1 MSKSVRKSLVVLS
14 IAITIIVLIVI
25 VNQLVQFSVVLG
37 QISPALGQVSLGF
50 FMLVLLLAVL
60 TPAYLYI
67 KLPGPLIPPKELDGP
82 VHDKY
87 INKLAKRLS
96 SNPVAD
102 VDRVEGLDDVKAV
115 IRQLDEK
122 SDVSIKR
129 SANRAFITT
138 AISQNGALDALFI
151 LGLQFRLIWEIAH
164 IYEQRPSL
172 KDMSYLYTN
181 VLVTAFI
188 ASSIDEAEYYEIVE
202 SSMSQGIGS
211 VLSMV
216 PGTALIVNSAITGSS
231 NAFLTLRIGKV
242 TQQYC
247 GALVRQERQSVRNS
261 ATAKAAKMLA
271 GIVYDGSKKLVRYM
285 GSAPL
290 RLASKPFKRKEK
302 KEKEKESEE

>member
-1 MSKSVRKSLVVLS
+1 MRRSVRKSLVVLS

-25 VNQLVQFSVVLG
+25 VNQLVQFSAFLS
-37 QISPALGQVSLGF
+37 QINPVLGQVSLGL
-50 FMLVLLLAVL
+50 FMLILLLAVL
-60 TPAYLYI
+60 TPVYLYV
-67 KLPGPLIPPKELDGP
+67 KLPGPLIPPKESEGP
-82 VHDKY
+82 VHEAY
-87 INKLAKRLS
+87 IRKLAKRLS
-96 SNPVAD
+96 ANPV
-102 VDRVEGLDDVKAV
+102 VDTDMVEGLEDVKAV
-115 IRQLDEK
+115 IKQLDEK
-122 SDVSIKR
+122 SDLSIKR

-164 IYEQRPSL
+164 IYEQRPTL
-172 KDMSYLYTN
+172 KDLSFLYTN

-247 GALVRQERQSVRNS
+247 GSLVRQERQTIRNS

-290 RLASKPFKRKEK
+290 RLASKPFARRKKDK
-302 KEKEKESEE
+302 K

>member
-1 MSKSVRKSLVVLS
+1 MIGNRVKKLLAVTAFSAALLVF
-14 IAITIIVLIVI
+14 III
-25 VNQLVQFSVVLG
+25 VNQVVQFSAFLN
-37 QISPALGQVSLGF
+37 QINPILGQVSLGVF
-50 FMLVLLLAVL
+50 LLVLLVAIL

-67 KLPGPLIPPKELDGP
+67 KLPGPLIPPKEADGP
-82 VHDKY
+82 DYDQY
-87 INKLAKRLS
+87 IRKLSKRLAA
-96 SNPVAD
+96 NPIIKD
-102 VDRVEGLDDVKAV
+102 YKIEGVEDVKSV
-115 IRQLDEK
+115 IKQLDEESDK
-122 SDVSIKR
+122 SIR
-129 SANRAFITT
+129 RTANRAFITT

-151 LGLQFRLIWEIAH
+151 LGLQFQLIWDIAH

-172 KDMSYLYTN
+172 KDLGFLYTN
-181 VLVTAFI
+181 VMVTAFI

-211 VLSMV
+211 MVSMV

-247 GALVRQERQSVRNS
+247 GSLVRQERQTIRNS

-290 RLASKPFKRKEK
+290 RMASKPFSRKEK
-302 KEKEKESEE
+302 RNE

>member
-1 MSKSVRKSLVVLS
+1 MSSSVRKSLVVLS
-14 IAITIIVLIVI
+14 IAVTIIVFIVV
-25 VNQLVQFSVVLG
+25 VNQLVQFSAVLG
-37 QISPALGQVSLGF
+37 QISPLLGQLSLGLF
-50 FMLVLLLAVL
+50 SMVLLLAVL
-60 TPAYLYI
+60 TPVYLYI
-67 KLPGPLIPPKELDGP
+67 KLPGPLIPPVTDTGP
-82 VHDKY
+82 GYDKY
-87 INKLAKRLS
+87 LQKLAKRLS
-96 SNPVAD
+96 SNPVVDA
-102 VDRVEGLDDVKAV
+102 DRVEGVEAVKAV
-115 IRQLDEK
+115 IKQLDEK

-172 KDMSYLYTN
+172 KDMSFLYSN

-247 GALVRQERQSVRNS
+247 GSLVRQERQTIRNS

-290 RLASKPFKRKEK
+290 RLASKPFSRSK
-302 KEKEKESEE
+302 KE

>member
-1 MSKSVRKSLVVLS
+1 MSRSVKKSMVVLS
-14 IAITIIVLIVI
+14 IAVTIIVLIVI
-25 VNQLVQFSVVLG
+25 VNQLVQFSAFLG
-37 QISPALGQVSLGF
+37 QISPLMGQISLGMF
-50 FMLVLLLAVL
+50 SIVLLLAVL
-60 TPAYLYI
+60 TPVYLYV
-67 KLPGPLIPPKELDGP
+67 KLPGPLIPPVIDSGP
-82 VHDKY
+82 AYDKY
-87 INKLAKRLS
+87 LQKLAKRLS
-96 SNPVAD
+96 ANPVVEA
-102 VDRVEGLDDVKAV
+102 DRVEGLEDVKTV
-115 IRQLDEK
+115 IKQLDEK
-122 SDVSIKR
+122 SDLSIKR

-172 KDMSYLYTN
+172 KDLSFLYTN

-247 GALVRQERQSVRNS
+247 GSLVRQERQTIRNS

-290 RLASKPFKRKEK
+290 RLASKPFSRRK
-302 KEKEKESEE
+302 KEKE

>member
-1 MSKSVRKSLVVLS
+1 MSRSVRKSLAVLS
-14 IAITIIVLIVI
+14 VAVSIIVLIVI
-25 VNQLVQFSVVLG
+25 VNQLVQFSEVLG
-37 QISPALGQVSLGF
+37 RISPALGQVSLGLF
-50 FMLVLLLAVL
+50 LLVLLLAAL
-60 TPAYLYI
+60 TPVYLYV
-67 KLPGPLIPPKELDGP
+67 KLPGPLIPPKESEGP
-82 VHDKY
+82 VHDEY
-87 INKLAKRLS
+87 IRKLGKRLS
-96 SNPVAD
+96 SNPV
-102 VDRVEGLDDVKAV
+102 VEANSIEGPEQVKAV
-115 IRQLDEK
+115 IKELDIK
-122 SDVSIKR
+122 SDLSIKR

-164 IYEQRPSL
+164 IYEQRPTL
-172 KDMSYLYTN
+172 KDLSFLYTN
-181 VLVTAFI
+181 VMVTAFI

-247 GALVRQERQSVRNS
+247 GSLVRQERQTIRNS

-290 RLASKPFKRKEK
+290 RLVSKPFSRKGKK
-302 KEKEKESEE
+302 KEN

>member
-1 MSKSVRKSLVVLS
+1 MSRSVRKSLVVLS
-14 IAITIIVLIVI
+14 IAVTIIVLIVI
-25 VNQLVQFSVVLG
+25 VNQLVQFSEVLSRISPVLG
-37 QISPALGQVSLGF
+37 NISLGLF
-50 FMLVLLLAVL
+50 LSVLLLAVL
-60 TPAYLYI
+60 TPVYLYV
-67 KLPGPLIPPKELDGP
+67 KLPGPLIPPKESDGAS
-82 VHDKY
+82 HDEY
-87 INKLAKRLS
+87 IKKLAKRLS
-96 SNPVAD
+96 SNPVVEAGH
-102 VDRVEGLDDVKAV
+102 VEGLEDVKSV
-115 IRQLDEK
+115 IKQLDEK
-122 SDVSIKR
+122 SDLSIKR

-172 KDMSYLYTN
+172 KDLSFLYTN

-247 GALVRQERQSVRNS
+247 GSLVRQERQTVRNS

-271 GIVYDGSKKLVRYM
+271 GIVYEGSKKLVRYM

-290 RLASKPFKRKEK
+290 RLASKPFTRKEK
-302 KEKEKESEE
+302 KKEDD